1 MSNVQWD
8 ENYKAYA
15 HTDAN
20 GVVQDYF
27 YHSLFPASIYNGT
40 AITEFNSTPAGNL
53 TAAQQ
58 LSSLQSLGTNWRLT
72 SWSQYQLIRTLL
84 ILIGKSTDTQAVF
97 GNGNEDGELLS
108 TGTLA
113 DKGQFFGYNDFTH
126 QVKVFHVE
134 DFWGNYWI
142 RLEGLLKQGNG
153 IFYKMT
159 PDYSFTDKT
168 IFRSSFAVALST
180 ISASPINVMFVN
192 NNWGMFPMNAA
203 GSTSTYFCDLL
214 WWSTSGN
221 LCSANLVG
229 RKGNRYSQTTGG
241 AGVFALDITNTPNYT
256 ADDLGF
262 FISYV

>member
-1 MSNVQWD
+1 M
-8 ENYKAYA
+8 
-15 HTDAN
+15 
-20 GVVQDYF
+20 
-27 YHSLFPASIYNGT
+27 
-40 AITEFNSTPAGNL
+40 

-97 GNGNEDGELLS
+97 GNGNEDGELLP
-108 TGTLA
+108 TGALA

-142 RLEGLLKQGNG
+142 RLEGLLKQGNA

-168 IFRSSFAVALST
+168 IYRSFGVPLST
-180 ISASPINVMFVN
+180 ISASPINAMFVN
-192 NNWGMFPMNAA
+192 NNWGMFPVQAT
-203 GSTSTYFCDLL
+203 GSTSNYFCDLL
-214 WWSTSGN
+214 WWTSTSG
-221 LCSANLVG
+221 LRSANLVG
-229 RKGNRYSQTTGG
+229 RKGNRYSQTGG
-241 AGVFALDITNTPNYT
+241 AGVFALDISNTPNYT